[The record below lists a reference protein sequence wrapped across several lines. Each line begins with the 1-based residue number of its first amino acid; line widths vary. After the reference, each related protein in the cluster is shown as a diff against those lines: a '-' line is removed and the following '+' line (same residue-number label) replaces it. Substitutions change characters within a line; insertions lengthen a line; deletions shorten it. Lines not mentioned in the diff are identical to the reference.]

1 MIGGERRGRV
11 GGQAREERAKAKMDD
26 GRKKG
31 KI

>member
-1 MIGGERRGRV
+1 MIGQKGRGGV

>member
-1 MIGGERRGRV
+1 MIGQKGGRGGEI
-11 GGQAREERAKAKMDD
+11 REERAKAKMDD